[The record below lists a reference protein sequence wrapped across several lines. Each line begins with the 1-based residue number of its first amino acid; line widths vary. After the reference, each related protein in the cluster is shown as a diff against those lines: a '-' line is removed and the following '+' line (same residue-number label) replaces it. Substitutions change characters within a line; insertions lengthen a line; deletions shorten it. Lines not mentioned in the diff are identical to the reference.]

1 VKSFLAAWTLVLL
14 AYGSG
19 RAQVTVRDDS
29 LFASS
34 LGREK
39 LFTVLLPAG
48 YDSARHYPIL
58 YLLHGLDGNR
68 SDWLTKSGIARYAAR
83 YELVIVF
90 PDAEN
95 SWYINAIGDT
105 AARFE
110 DFVMHDLRRYVNGHY
125 GIDTSRQAIAGLS
138 MGGYG
143 AVVLALRFP
152 GTFGFVGSLSGA
164 LSVPADSRTRL
175 REGGNAPIAKS
186 LNKAFGV
193 MQGQFYDDHNV
204 LKIFRRT
211 PPDRLPYF
219 YLVSGTSD
227 YYEEFLQGQVAFAD
241 SLAACGARFEHH
253 EIQGDHSWTFW
264 DKEVQTLLKRLVK
277 VLAVSTH

>member
-1 VKSFLAAWTLVLL
+1 
-14 AYGSG
+14 
-19 RAQVTVRDDS
+19 
-29 LFASS
+29 
-34 LGREK
+34 
-39 LFTVLLPAG
+39 
-48 YDSARHYPIL
+48 
-58 YLLHGLDGNR
+58 
-68 SDWLTKSGIARYAAR
+68 
-83 YELVIVF
+83 
-90 PDAEN
+90 
-95 SWYINAIGDT
+95 
-105 AARFE
+105 
-110 DFVMHDLRRYVNGHY
+110 VNGHY

-264 DKEVQTLLKRLVK
+264 DKKVQTLLKRLVK